1 MPSVSLTAH
10 LAANCSFRRDVMCAT
25 MLHSRHR
32 WRSAKMRFLSDR
44 AHKLK
49 IGWNERPLTEDDFHR
64 LCRRHRIVIQE
75 MPLRVSGFY
84 YRLMGRDFI
93 AIDSRLTGNE
103 RLIVMFHELAHFLF
117 HAPESGVSANFHR
130 IGQKT
135 RQEIEADA
143 FALCSII
150 PLSAITDRDHRSAF
164 DDSIPESMLRER
176 LDIFERHG
184 I

>member
-1 MPSVSLTAH
+1 
-10 LAANCSFRRDVMCAT
+10 
-25 MLHSRHR
+25 
-32 WRSAKMRFLSDR
+32 MRFLSDK

-64 LCRRHRIVIQE
+64 LCRRFRIAVQE

-93 AIDSRLTGNE
+93 ALDSRLTGNE
-103 RLIVMFHELAHFLF
+103 RLMVMFHELAHFLF
-117 HAPESGVSANFHR
+117 HTPESGETANFHR
-130 IGQKT
+130 IGRET

-143 FALCSII
+143 FAICALMPQTMIEALEEVGPDQFS
-150 PLSAITDRDHRSAF
+150 PDLVG
-164 DDSIPESMLRER
+164 ER
-176 LDIFERHG
+176 LALFRRQG

>member
-1 MPSVSLTAH
+1 
-10 LAANCSFRRDVMCAT
+10 
-25 MLHSRHR
+25 
-32 WRSAKMRFLSDR
+32 MRFLSDK
-44 AHKLK
+44 AHKLEF
-49 IGWNERPLTEDDFHR
+49 GWNERPLTEADFHR
-64 LCRRHRIVIQE
+64 LCRRFKISVQE

-103 RLIVMFHELAHFLF
+103 RLTVMFHELAHYLF
-117 HAPESGVSANFHR
+117 HTPESGATANFHR
-130 IGQKT
+130 VGQKT

-150 PLSAITDRDHRSAF
+150 PMSFITDLPGLASLDE
-164 DDSIPESMLRER
+164 SIAESMLRER
-176 LDIFERHG
+176 IEIFKLHG

>member
-1 MPSVSLTAH
+1 
-10 LAANCSFRRDVMCAT
+10 
-25 MLHSRHR
+25 
-32 WRSAKMRFLSDR
+32 MRFLSDK
-44 AHKLK
+44 AHKLEF
-49 IGWNERPLTEDDFHR
+49 GWNERPLTEADFHR
-64 LCRRHRIVIQE
+64 LCRRFKISVQE

-103 RLIVMFHELAHFLF
+103 RLTVMFHELAHYLF
-117 HAPESGVSANFHR
+117 HTPESGATANFHR
-130 IGQKT
+130 VGQKT

-150 PLSAITDRDHRSAF
+150 PMTFITDLPDLTSL
-164 DDSIPESMLRER
+164 DESIPESMLRER
-176 LDIFERHG
+176 IEIFKLHG

>member
-1 MPSVSLTAH
+1 MQ
-10 LAANCSFRRDVMCAT
+10 
-25 MLHSRHR
+25 
-32 WRSAKMRFLSDR
+32 FLSDK
-44 AHKLK
+44 AYKLK
-49 IGWNERPLTEDDFHR
+49 IGWNEKPLTEDDFHR
-64 LCRRHRIVIQE
+64 LCRRYRISVQE

-103 RLIVMFHELAHFLF
+103 RLTVMFHELAHFLF
-117 HAPESGVSANFHR
+117 HTPESGATANFHR
-130 IGQKT
+130 IGRKT

-150 PLSAITDRDHRSAF
+150 PLSAITDRDHQFAF

-176 LDIFERHG
+176 FGIFERHG

>member
-1 MPSVSLTAH
+1 
-10 LAANCSFRRDVMCAT
+10 
-25 MLHSRHR
+25 
-32 WRSAKMRFLSDR
+32 MRFLSDK
-44 AHKLK
+44 AHKLEF
-49 IGWNERPLTEDDFHR
+49 GWNERPLTEADFHR
-64 LCRRHRIVIQE
+64 LCRRFKISVQE

-103 RLIVMFHELAHFLF
+103 RLTVMFHELAHYLF
-117 HAPESGVSANFHR
+117 HTPESGATANFHR
-130 IGQKT
+130 VGQKT

-150 PLSAITDRDHRSAF
+150 PMTFITDLPGLASLDE
-164 DDSIPESMLRER
+164 SIAESMLRER
-176 LDIFERHG
+176 IEIFKLHG

>member
-1 MPSVSLTAH
+1 MSYRA
-10 LAANCSFRRDVMCAT
+10 MQ
-25 MLHSRHR
+25 
-32 WRSAKMRFLSDR
+32 FLSDK

-49 IGWNERPLTEDDFHR
+49 IGWNERPLTEHDFHR
-64 LCRRHRIVIQE
+64 VCRRYKISVQE

-103 RLIVMFHELAHFLF
+103 RLTVMFHELAHFLF
-117 HAPESGVSANFHR
+117 HTPESGATANFHR
-130 IGQKT
+130 IGRKT

-143 FALCSII
+143 FALCAII
-150 PLSAITDRDHRSAF
+150 PLSLISLDHRPDGF
-164 DDSIPESMLRER
+164 DESLSDTILRER
-176 LDIFERHG
+176 LHIFERHG

>member
-1 MPSVSLTAH
+1 MQ
-10 LAANCSFRRDVMCAT
+10 
-25 MLHSRHR
+25 
-32 WRSAKMRFLSDR
+32 FLSDK

-49 IGWNERPLTEDDFHR
+49 IGWNEKPLTEDDFHR
-64 LCRRHRIVIQE
+64 LCRRYKISVQE

-84 YRLMGRDFI
+84 YRLLGRDFI

-103 RLIVMFHELAHFLF
+103 RLTVMFHELAHFLF
-117 HAPESGVSANFHR
+117 HTPESGATANFHR
-130 IGQKT
+130 IGRKT

-150 PLSAITDRDHRSAF
+150 PLAAITDRNHQFAF

-176 LDIFERHG
+176 FDIFERHG